1 MKTPALL
8 FAFALLATPAFAD
21 WVMETKLE
29 SAMMNTSNVIKV
41 KGDKVRADLASGP
54 MGAMS
59 SIIDT
64 ASGDSVSLIHAQ
76 KMAMKMSAAQMKQAM
91 EMAKQA
97 AGMKGDAAAAK
108 PKATGQK
115 EKIGDHECE
124 IWTWADG
131 DATAKYWVALNHP
144 QAAAL
149 KEVIKKTSGGAMTG
163 VQAGPDTTALPGP
176 VMKTEMS
183 AAGQKTTMTVL
194 SIKEQPVDPK
204 EFEVPADY
212 NAMAMPGGK

>member
-8 FAFALLATPAFAD
+8 FALALLATPAFAD
-21 WVMETKLE
+21 WVIE
-29 SAMMNTSNVIKV
+29 SKIESPQMNTNSVIKV
-41 KGDKVRADLASGP
+41 KGDKVRADLTAGP

-64 ASGDSVSLIHAQ
+64 TSGDSVSLIHAQ

-97 AGMKGDAAAAK
+97 SGVKGEPAK

-115 EKIGDHECE
+115 EKVGDYECE
-124 IWTWADG
+124 IWTWQDG
-131 DATAKYWVALNHP
+131 DSTAKYWVATNHP

-149 KEVIKKTSGGAMTG
+149 KEVMKKTSGGALSG
-163 VQAGPDTTALPGP
+163 VQAGPDTTVFPGP
-176 VMKTEMS
+176 TLKTEMT
-183 AAGQKTTMTVL
+183 AAGTKTTMTVL
-194 SIKEQPVDPK
+194 SIKEQAVDAK
-204 EFEVPADY
+204 EFDVPADY
-212 NAMAMPGGK
+212 NAIAMPGAK